1 MGNISSKDKKPDPS
15 LSNIVNKIA
24 AKYILTANFQDL
36 QNLKDPNYCNKIAVL
51 TSDIIQK
58 NLTSKEVVYLKQK
71 TQEGKVIDKMTKDD
85 IVYLDK
91 NKLPGLDIQTN
102 LQKKRVC
109 FGIAKYYIKVAH
121 LFSSI
126 VGAVSPEFSYIDE
139 NNIEKRIAFKDKKSI
154 PENMKAKVK
163 KINLCSR
170 RINALLNNKSF
181 EPKDENEELTV
192 QPRFCDINVG
202 KKFGSRE
209 SSSSQSQINPNGV
222 SNPQPQLQNKVS
234 TELYS
239 LIDEPGIPE
248 LETLYYDVYDYDS
261 GEYKTMSDD
270 TKKKYLDDVKLFYKY
285 FTGNDKVPEN
295 VTRFSNITLKD
306 YHTSKGCK
314 PGEIYT
320 QAYKGT
326 IKDELFKKYADHIKM
341 MTNKASNNQKVF
353 FKIIDQIFIFQINN
367 ETKEKDI
374 TLHPDL
380 NDEKLNE
387 LIDITRKSLI
397 KLYTECEKD
406 FEEGLQIFE
415 SIVESQVKDT
425 LQNQIQDLEKRI
437 LKSVES
443 PSDAI
448 GSSNQTNVIPNAPG
462 LNPIGKQPAPQVI
475 NHGNAGNQVNQ
486 QMPIS
491 STTSSQSTQQGPVQ
505 QGPVQQGPV
514 QQGPIQQG
522 PIQQGPIQQG
532 PNIRPPLN
540 ISTNIP
546 FSNSNVPPPPRRT
559 ESNKFDFEEDFKYQD
574 PTEEQKEKQF
584 DEKKEQQI
592 IRDFELTNDSIVTMN
607 KKDGNSFFE
616 ALTKNNGLDSSLIR
630 TEIASYLKN
639 EYQNLQSILDLALF
653 KDDINNYYNYLQK
666 DGNYITGDAEI
677 EAASNVYKL
686 NIEIV
691 EYNNGEYISSK
702 FVDNP
707 NNRPLTLFKLLDSNT
722 YHNVEFNDILMFEE
736 NDDEI
741 DNLFD
746 ELTHRE
752 IIESGQVLEPEL
764 EIEPRQVLEPE
775 LEPEPRQV
783 LEPESEP
790 EPRQVLEPESE
801 PEPIQVL
808 ESEPEPE
815 PTQVLESEPESEPS
829 QVYDKELEK
838 FNYIKAP
845 PNGTCLF
852 YAIAHHIVKLERSD
866 SLTPQGKEPIFD
878 VKIND
883 NNNNCDKALELRN
896 YLYQYY
902 RSNYDKNSQ
911 DFDLDFKEKIGLD
924 FYDGS
929 DNYLQTRERNEKND
943 SINTNK
949 SVIDWIEEINP
960 NVNKANNKCNTN
972 IWGNMTDLHALYNL
986 LYEGFGIT
994 LIVYHN
1000 PYKKFYT
1007 FPYVYTKKGRA
1018 GSEVLEQDFKRLYE
1032 NNNTVFIVFTGDHY
1046 DVLEKKDPEHRRFI
1060 SDTF

>member
-71 TQEGKVIDKMTKDD
+71 TQEGNVIDKMTKAD

-181 EPKDENEELTV
+181 ETKDENEELTV
-192 QPRFCDINVG
+192 QPRFCDINVS
-202 KKFGSRE
+202 KKFGTGE
-209 SSSSQSQINPNGV
+209 SSAQSQINPSGFN
-222 SNPQPQLQNKVS
+222 NPQPQSQNKVS

-353 FKIIDQIFIFQINN
+353 FKVIDQMFIFQINN

-443 PSDAI
+443 PSNAT

-491 STTSSQSTQQGPVQ
+491 STTSSQSAQPQAQPLAQ
-505 QGPVQQGPV
+505 PLAQ
-514 QQGPIQQG
+514 
-522 PIQQGPIQQG
+522 
-532 PNIRPPLN
+532 PPLN

-546 FSNSNVPPPPRRT
+546 FRNSNVPPPPRRT
-559 ESNKFDFEEDFKYQD
+559 SSNNFDFEEDFKYKD

-592 IRDFELTNDSIVTMN
+592 ITDFEQTSDSIVSMN
-607 KKDGNSFFE
+607 KKDGNSFFT
-616 ALTKNNGLDSSLIR
+616 AITKYKSNNEKDKSFYTGAARYDIGD
-630 TEIASYLKN
+630 YLRD
-639 EYQNLQSILDLALF
+639 EYQNLQSTLDLSLF
-653 KDDINNYYNYLQK
+653 KDDIQNYFYYLRK
-666 DGNYITGDAEI
+666 DGNYITGEAEI

-691 EYNNGEYISSK
+691 EYNDGEYVSSK
-702 FVDNP
+702 FGDNP
-707 NNRPLTLFKLLDSNT
+707 NNRPITLFKLLDSNT
-722 YHNVEFNDILMFEE
+722 YHNVEFNDVLMFEE

-746 ELTHRE
+746 ELTHGE
-752 IIESGQVLEPEL
+752 IIESRQVLEPEL

-783 LEPESEP
+783 LESEP
-790 EPRQVLEPESE
+790 EPTQVLEPESE
-801 PEPIQVL
+801 PEIIPIS
-808 ESEPEPE
+808 ESETEPE
-815 PTQVLESEPESEPS
+815 PTQASQQELEPEIIPISESESESKSS

-883 NNNNCDKALELRN
+883 NNNNCDQAFQLRK

-902 RSNYDKNSQ
+902 KVNYDQNSQ
-911 DFDLDFKEKIGLD
+911 DFDLDFKEKIFLD
-924 FYDGS
+924 YYDGS
-929 DNYLQTRERNEKND
+929 ENYLQTRERDEKND

-960 NVNKANNKCNTN
+960 NVNKANKCNTN
-972 IWGNMTDLHALYNL
+972 IWGNWTDLHALYNL

-1000 PYKKFYT
+1000 PYKKFYK
-1007 FPYVYTKKGRA
+1007 FPYVYTSKERS
-1018 GSEVLEQDFKRLYE
+1018 GSEVLEKDFKRLYE
-1032 NNNTVFIVFTGDHY
+1032 NNNTVFIVFTGNHY